1 MEDPDLLL
9 SFIHEDAPF
18 GDITSDAVIGTARC
32 RAHIVARE
40 EGVIAGIEEAVFLFR
55 HFGVDVNLLVADG
68 DSVRAG
74 TAVLELAGPARQILL
89 VERTALN
96 ILGRMSG
103 IASLTRHCV
112 LLLSQSGRNCRIA
125 ATRKTAPGLRKLDKK
140 AVVIGGGDP
149 HRFSLSDG
157 ILIKDNH
164 LALVRIDDAVRAA
177 KQASCYRKVEV
188 EVTTLQEAVMAA
200 EAGADILMFD
210 NMTPAQ
216 VTAAIGTLRDRGLTD
231 RLQIEI
237 SGGIDEGNLLSY
249 ALPGVDLISAGMLTH
264 SVKNLD
270 ISLDIVPENPKH
282 P

>member
-103 IASLTRHCV
+103 IASLTRRCV
-112 LLLSQSGRNCRIA
+112 LQLSQSGRNCRIA

-216 VTAAIGTLRDRGLTD
+216 VTAAIETLRDRGLTD